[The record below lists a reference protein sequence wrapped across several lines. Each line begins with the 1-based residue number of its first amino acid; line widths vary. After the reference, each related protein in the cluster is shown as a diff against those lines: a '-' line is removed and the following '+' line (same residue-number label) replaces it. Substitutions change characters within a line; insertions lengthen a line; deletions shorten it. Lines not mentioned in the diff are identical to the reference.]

1 MKRVGRKFGMIIV
14 AILISHLTYAADY
27 YISSS
32 IGDDK
37 RTALQA
43 QNPET
48 PWKSI
53 EKVNAVFSTLK
64 PGDGVFF
71 KRGDSFYGTIH
82 LTASGVMGSPIRLD
96 AYGVG
101 EEPIITSFQKI
112 SQWTSKGNGVFE
124 SQSIL
129 NTNLVKTLLV
139 DGESHFMGRFP
150 NADAINEGYLRIS
163 GISGG
168 KTLSSA
174 QLSASPNW
182 AGGDV
187 VIRKNQW
194 IIDTHKI
201 SSHNGNSVTYT
212 GNESYPSIKDYG
224 FFIQN
229 HISTLDRFGE
239 WYFNPTSKK
248 MSMFFGNVSPNGRNI
263 EVSTLNNLVT
273 KSYGASYITFQN
285 LILKGSN
292 SDVVDISGGRDI
304 KFNKVKIKFAGESGI
319 YVRSVVNLSFE
330 NSYVENCLNN
340 GINLRYGNPNASIKN
355 NIVKN
360 SARFPGGVRNG
371 DGSGNGII
379 ALDDNT
385 IIEGNEVYNTGYLGI
400 QFGGNNT
407 IVKNNFIDN
416 FCLIKGD
423 GGGIYT
429 YVGDNNKTFHNR
441 KIVSNII
448 INGKGNLG
456 GLPNNSSYPRGMA
469 EGIFMDDNA
478 NGIEISN
485 NTIGHTENSG
495 VKMSNVRNIIVK
507 DNLIYDTD
515 HSITLDNNI
524 RGADV
529 KNVTM
534 SNNTYFAKT
543 NLQNSYTFLSHKND
557 VKEMGAFDN
566 NVFFRPFGD
575 PYSIFTRQ
583 LVNGTNVETRQ
594 NLSSFK
600 NMFGKDNNSKSNEN
614 VFPKYENIVVKGEN
628 FFKNGQFNGSLNDI
642 HFTRAQPSVIPNK
655 INGPTLQIVANDNAF
670 SFIKLGN
677 LKKEKKYLI
686 RLNSSASQNAAISV
700 HFRHSG
706 SPWHLISPIST
717 FDLTSSTAI
726 YQTILSPLLDV
737 ADAALILTFKNPNTT
752 YWIDD
757 LEIVEVEAN
766 EVRIDEKILFEFNA
780 TNQSKKVL
788 LQGKYVDAKLKEF
801 TGEVTL
807 APYSGIALFKTG
819 DVEKPVEKNKPEDP
833 EIVISLNKS
842 IDKITTKDSVQISLG
857 IANNQNAGMTSATFY
872 CGLNEIGKCNTY
884 PFNINWKNLQPGE
897 QYIWASLND
906 GNGRTFNSEE
916 INLNITQAKTTE
928 DTERNYKE
936 PHVGFGDLKF
946 KSEGIYINTG
956 STRDAIYNSVNFASE
971 YVNKNYSGGF
981 TESFDAPNIEPIFKS
996 QRFAKLLVYDIPLK
1010 NGTYNIVTFHNEV
1023 YFGNKVATTGPNKR
1037 VYNISIEDKLV
1048 KKDFDLFV
1056 ENNNKPISLL
1066 FKDIKVIDGNLTLKL
1081 ESIIGHAAISG
1092 IAIIPVDTNIPPV
1105 VDNTKSLPKNG
1116 IYINAGSNKDVDFQG
1131 TKFESDFQNSHF
1143 NGGFFESHALASDQ
1157 ELFQSQRFSKNLVYD
1172 VPVSN
1177 GKYTVITYHNEVY
1190 FGNRVPAKGP
1200 GLRVFDIFIEGK
1212 LVKKNLDLFVENK
1225 SKQFELIFEN
1235 VEVNDGK
1242 VTINL
1247 VSSVADAAISGIA
1260 ILPEST
1266 NDGDD
1271 QVKETIS
1278 KEAIHINT
1286 GNSRSGEYKGIQF
1299 ESEFTGKYYNTGY
1312 IEGIAS
1318 ASIHTMMQ
1326 SQRFAKDLVYEIPV
1340 KNGKYNV
1347 VTYHNEVY
1355 FGQKVSTTGPN
1366 KRVYSIS
1373 IQDKEVK
1380 KNFDLFVVNNNKEIA
1395 LEHKDIE
1402 VKNGLMKIRLLAV
1415 IGHAAIS
1422 GISIIPVD
1430 ANIPPVVDNT
1440 LPKNGVYINA
1450 GSNNDAD
1457 FHGTKFESDFQ
1468 NRHFNGSFFESH
1480 VSASDQE
1487 LFQSQ
1492 RFAKNLV
1499 YDVPVSN
1506 GKYTV
1511 ITYHNE
1517 VYFGNRVAA
1526 TGPGRRVFDIFIEGK
1541 LVKKNLDLFVE
1552 NNSKQF
1558 ELIFENIEVKDGKMT
1573 INLVS
1578 SVADA
1583 AISGIAIFP
1592 SNEKFSPE
1600 MANLRQLNGELTD
1613 PESESLNFGNFKDAK
1628 AKLFPNPASSQ
1639 VNLVLDS
1646 EYPNSRIMIHD
1657 TSGQLVRFYNQ
1668 SEIYFNNGTLSIPLL
1683 DLKQG
1688 VYIVSVVSER
1698 GVQFKEKLMVTK

>member
-27 YISSS
+27 YFSSS

-43 QNPET
+43 QNPAT

-53 EKVNAVFSTLK
+53 EKVNEVFSTLK

-82 LTASGVMGSPIRLD
+82 LNGSGIMGSPIRLD
-96 AYGVG
+96 AYGTG
-101 EEPIITSFQKI
+101 KEPIITSFQNI

-124 SQSIL
+124 SGTIL
-129 NTNLVKTLLV
+129 NTSLIKNLLV
-139 DGESHFMGRFP
+139 DGEFHFMGRFP
-150 NADAINEGYLRIS
+150 NGDAINEGFLRIS
-163 GISGG
+163 GVSGG
-168 KTLSSA
+168 KTLSSG
-174 QLSASPNW
+174 QLTTSPNW

-201 SSHNGNSVTYT
+201 SSHNGNSLTYI
-212 GNESYPSIKDYG
+212 GNETYPSLKDYG

-248 MSMFFGNVSPNGRNI
+248 LSMFFGNVSPNGRNI
-263 EVSTLNNLVT
+263 EVSTLNNLLT
-273 KSYGASYITFQN
+273 KSYGASYITIQN
-285 LILKGSN
+285 LNFKGAN
-292 SDVVDISGGRDI
+292 SDVVDISGGREI
-304 KFNKVKIKFAGESGI
+304 KFNKVRVEFAGESGV
-319 YVRSVVNLSFE
+319 YARSVVNLSFE

-340 GINLRYGNPNASIKN
+340 GFYLRYGNSNASIKN

-371 DGSGNGII
+371 DSSGNGII

-400 QFGGNNT
+400 HFGGNNT
-407 IVKNNFIDN
+407 IVKNNLVDN

-429 YVGDNNKTFHNR
+429 YVGNNNQTFHNR
-441 KIVSNII
+441 KIVGNII
-448 INGKGNLG
+448 LNGKGSLA
-456 GLPNNSSYPRGMA
+456 GLPSTASYPRGMA

-478 NGIEISN
+478 NGVEISN
-485 NTIGHTENSG
+485 NTIAHTENSG

-515 HSITLDNNI
+515 HSITLANSHM
-524 RGADV
+524 GADV
-529 KNVTM
+529 QNVTM
-534 SNNTYFAKT
+534 SNNTFFAKT
-543 NLQNSYTFLSHKND
+543 NLQNSYTFHSHKHD
-557 VKEMGAFDN
+557 IKSMGAFDN

-583 LVNGTNVETRQ
+583 LINGTTVETRQ
-594 NLSSFK
+594 NLPGFK
-600 NMFGKDNNSKSNEN
+600 NMFGKDHNSKSNEID
-614 VFPKYENIVVKGEN
+614 FPKYENIVVKGEN
-628 FFKNGQFNGSLNDI
+628 IYKNGQFNGNVNDI
-642 HFTRAQPSVIPNK
+642 HFSQAQASIIPNK
-655 INGPTLQIVANDNAF
+655 INGPTLQVIANVNS
-670 SFIKLGN
+670 SFLLKMGS

-686 RLNSSASQNAAISV
+686 RLKTSASQNAAISV
-700 HFRHSG
+700 HLRHTG
-706 SPWHLISPIST
+706 SPWHALSPIST
-717 FDLTSSTAI
+717 FDLTSNTAE
-726 YQTILSPLLDV
+726 YQTILTPLLDV
-737 ADAALILTFKNPNTT
+737 ADGALIFTFKNPNIT
-752 YWIDD
+752 YWLDD
-757 LEIVEVEAN
+757 LEIVEVEAK

-780 TNQSKKVL
+780 TKQPKKVL
-788 LQGKYVDAKLKEF
+788 LQGKYVDARLKEY

-807 APYSGIALFKTG
+807 APYSGFALFKTG
-819 DVEKPVEKNKPEDP
+819 EMPIEEVKPEDP
-833 EIVISLNKS
+833 EIVISLSKS
-842 IDKITTKDSVQISLG
+842 IEKITTKDTVKISLD
-857 IANNQNAGMTSATFY
+857 IANNQHAKMTSATFY
-872 CGLNEIGKCNTY
+872 CGLKEIGKCNTY
-884 PFNINWKNLQPGE
+884 PFSINWENLQPGE

-916 INLNITQAKTTE
+916 VNLTIAQAKISE
-928 DTERNYKE
+928 E
-936 PHVGFGDLKF
+936 PHTHIGFGDLEF
-946 KSEGIYINTG
+946 NSEGIYINTG
-956 STRDAIYNSVNFASE
+956 STRDATFKSVNFTSE
-971 YVNKNYSGGF
+971 FVNENYSGGYF
-981 TESFDAPNIEPIFKS
+981 ESFDAPNIEPIFQS
-996 QRFAKLLVYDIPLK
+996 QRFAKLLVYNIPLE
-1010 NGTYNIVTFHNEV
+1010 NGTYDIVTFHNEV
-1023 YFGNKVATTGPNKR
+1023 YFGNKVATTGPNLR
-1037 VYNISIEDKLV
+1037 VYDISIEDKLV

-1056 ENNNKPISLL
+1056 ENNNKPLSLL
-1066 FKDIKVIDGNLTLKL
+1066 FKDIKVTDGNLTLKL
-1081 ESIIGHAAISG
+1081 ESVIGHAAISG

-1116 IYINAGSNKDVDFQG
+1116 IYINAGSNKDTDFHG

-1172 VPVSN
+1172 IPVSN

-1190 FGNRVPAKGP
+1190 FGHRVAATGP
-1200 GLRVFDIFIEGK
+1200 GRRVFDIFIEGK
-1212 LVKKNLDLFVENK
+1212 LVKKDLDPFVENN

-1235 VEVNDGK
+1235 VEVKDGK

-1247 VSSVADAAISGIA
+1247 VSSIADAAISAIA
-1260 ILPEST
+1260 ILPVST
-1266 NDGDD
+1266 KDADD
-1271 QVKETIS
+1271 QVKETPS
-1278 KEAIHINT
+1278 TEEIHINT
-1286 GNSRSGEYKGIQF
+1286 GNTRSGEYKGVQF
-1299 ESEFTGKYYNTGY
+1299 ESEFSGKYFNTGNM
-1312 IEGIAS
+1312 EGNAS

-1340 KNGKYNV
+1340 KNGNYDV
-1347 VTYHNEVY
+1347 ITYHNEVY

-1395 LEHKDIE
+1395 LEHKGIE
-1402 VKNGLMKIRLLAV
+1402 VKNGSIKIRLLAV
-1415 IGHAAIS
+1415 IGDAAIS

-1430 ANIPPVVDNT
+1430 TNIPTVVDNT
-1440 LPKNGVYINA
+1440 KSLPKNGIYINA
-1450 GSNNDAD
+1450 GSDKDTD
-1457 FHGTKFESDFQ
+1457 FHGTKFQSDFQ
-1468 NRHFNGSFFESH
+1468 NRHFSGSFFESH
-1480 VSASDQE
+1480 ALASDQE

-1492 RFAKNLV
+1492 RFSKNLI

-1517 VYFGNRVAA
+1517 VYFGHRVAA

-1541 LVKKNLDLFVE
+1541 LVKKSLDTFVE
-1552 NNSKQF
+1552 NQSKPF
-1558 ELIFENIEVKDGKMT
+1558 ELIFENVEVKDGKMT

-1592 SNEKFSPE
+1592 SNESFSPG
-1600 MANLRQLNGELTD
+1600 MANLRQFNGEHSGSET
-1613 PESESLNFGNFKDAK
+1613 ESLNFGDFKDTK
-1628 AKLFPNPASSQ
+1628 AKLYPNPASSQ

-1657 TSGQLVRFYNQ
+1657 TSGQLIRFYNQ
-1668 SEIYFNNGTLSIPLL
+1668 SEININNSTMSIPLL

-1688 VYIVSVVSER
+1688 IYIVSVVSER
-1698 GVQFKEKLMVTK
+1698 GIQFKEKLMITK